1 MNPSNPIELLA
12 PAKDADTGIAAINCG
27 ADAVYIGAKKFG
39 AREDAGNSVED
50 IYTLCRY
57 AHKYFAKVYVT
68 LNTLLRDEEIPDAV
82 NLIAQL
88 HDAGIDALIIQ
99 DMGLLEC
106 NLPPIPLFAS
116 TQLHNTSAE
125 KTAFLEKVG
134 FERVILA
141 RELDLDRIRD
151 IRSHTQIGLECF
163 VHGALCVSYSGQCY
177 LSYAIGRRSG
187 NRGQCAQP
195 CRRKYSLSD
204 KNGKILSAPRHL
216 LCLKDLNL
224 SEYLKDLI
232 DAGITSFKIEG
243 RLKDTSYVMNIV
255 SFYRQKLD
263 LILQEMNL
271 KKSSSGKS
279 VIDFLPDPHKT
290 FNRGYSRYFIR
301 GRHKSLA
308 SWDTPKSL
316 GEKIGRV
323 ISAAKDHF
331 TPLPD
336 PLPETERGSICAG
349 DGICFFDK
357 NQQLCGTSINKA
369 DGKKIYPEKI
379 SGIEKGVVIYRNHDH
394 AFLSQLKKS
403 RAVRSIEV
411 SLILDETPDGFSL
424 TAKDEDGISAEV
436 CVSCQKQPAD
446 KKEQAKSAIEKQLA
460 KFGGTEFVCAELVL
474 NLTDSWFIPLSELN
488 ALRRNVLEK
497 LSQARQQHRPIIKK
511 RVIPNDAAYP
521 ETELS
526 YSGNVLNQK
535 AKKFYQRHG
544 VDRIMPAAESGLD
557 MHGKKLMTTKYCLNY
572 ELGRCN
578 GKPPLTPALSPIGE
592 RECLYLTDEDGRKFR
607 LDFDCVNCEMALF
620 YEKPF

>member
-50 IYTLCRY
+50 IHALCRY

-68 LNTLLRDEEIPDAV
+68 LNTLLRDEEIPEALK
-82 NLIAQL
+82 LIAEL

-99 DMGLLEC
+99 DMGLPEC
-106 NLPPIPLFAS
+106 DLPPIPLFAS

>member
-1 MNPSNPIELLA
+1 
-12 PAKDADTGIAAINCG
+12 
-27 ADAVYIGAKKFG
+27 
-39 AREDAGNSVED
+39 
-50 IYTLCRY
+50 
-57 AHKYFAKVYVT
+57 
-68 LNTLLRDEEIPDAV
+68 
-82 NLIAQL
+82 
-88 HDAGIDALIIQ
+88 
-99 DMGLLEC
+99 
-106 NLPPIPLFAS
+106 
-116 TQLHNTSAE
+116 
-125 KTAFLEKVG
+125 
-134 FERVILA
+134 
-141 RELDLDRIRD
+141 
-151 IRSHTQIGLECF
+151 
-163 VHGALCVSYSGQCY
+163 
-177 LSYAIGRRSG
+177 
-187 NRGQCAQP
+187 
-195 CRRKYSLSD
+195 
-204 KNGKILSAPRHL
+204 
-216 LCLKDLNL
+216 
-224 SEYLKDLI
+224 
-232 DAGITSFKIEG
+232 
-243 RLKDTSYVMNIV
+243 
-255 SFYRQKLD
+255 
-263 LILQEMNL
+263 MNL